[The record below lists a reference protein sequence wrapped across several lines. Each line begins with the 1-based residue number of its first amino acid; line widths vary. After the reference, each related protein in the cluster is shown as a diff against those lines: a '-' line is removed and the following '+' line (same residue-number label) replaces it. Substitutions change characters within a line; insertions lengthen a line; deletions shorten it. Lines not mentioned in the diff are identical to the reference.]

1 MIEWGNWNLQLE
13 LHQNRKTLKRQANIS
28 REAAFLAIAIYLEEN
43 DDGQVKLSELVR
55 SRNAT
60 LPIK

>member
-28 REAAFLAIAIYLEEN
+28 REAAFLAIAIYLEES

-55 SRNAT
+55 SRNDT